1 MNNAIEISVIEIEVP
16 KEVRKVFYKLME
28 KSMYENEKGFFIHLL
43 ASYREKEKNDELMKI
58 AVSAVNEA
66 RKTIHKY
73 EYDYR
78 KYRTKNAASRD
89 PLFDYI
95 TDEDMKELP
104 F

>member
-1 MNNAIEISVIEIEVP
+1 MNNAIETSAIKIEVP
-16 KEVRKVFYKLME
+16 KEVEEVFYELMN
-28 KSMYENEKGFFIHLL
+28 KSLYETEKGFFIHLL
-43 ASYREKEKNDELMKI
+43 ASYREKEKSDELMKI
-58 AVSAVNEA
+58 AVSAANEA
-66 RKTIHKY
+66 RKIIHSY

-78 KYRTKNAASRD
+78 NYRTKNVGSRD

>member
-1 MNNAIEISVIEIEVP
+1 MNNAIETSAIKIEVP
-16 KEVRKVFYKLME
+16 KEVEEVFYELMN
-28 KSMYENEKGFFIHLL
+28 KSLYETKKGFFIHLL
-43 ASYREKEKNDELMKI
+43 VSYREKEKSDELMKI

-66 RKTIHKY
+66 RKIIHNY

-78 KYRTKNAASRD
+78 KYRTKNAGLRD

>member
-1 MNNAIEISVIEIEVP
+1 
-16 KEVRKVFYKLME
+16 
-28 KSMYENEKGFFIHLL
+28 
-43 ASYREKEKNDELMKI
+43 MKI

-66 RKTIHKY
+66 RKIIHNY
-73 EYDYR
+73 EYNYR
-78 KYRTKNAASRD
+78 KYRTKNVDSRD